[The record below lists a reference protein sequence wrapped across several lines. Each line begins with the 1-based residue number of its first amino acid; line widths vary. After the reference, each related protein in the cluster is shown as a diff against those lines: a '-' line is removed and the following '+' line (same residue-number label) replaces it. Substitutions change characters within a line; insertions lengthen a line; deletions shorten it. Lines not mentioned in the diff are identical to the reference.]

1 MRESDASRQ
10 AFERVCADALEG
22 GCQKKKSFQQLS
34 SYSRAVARN
43 LSGAIPETR
52 SWDIFEQY
60 IKMILG
66 IFPWLETFALSE
78 HNPYK

>member
-52 SWDIFEQY
+52 S
-60 IKMILG
+60 
-66 IFPWLETFALSE
+66 
-78 HNPYK
+78 